1 MNLFLAPVTRALGH
15 QITQTHVGVNP
26 YLVNREHRL
35 EHIDGALLGGE
46 VGECVAVLCGGGHQA
61 RSVLKEELDK
71 VGVVVLCGEMDR
83 LLVQVVVGVDGRLKK
98 FLPIQIAA
106 RDGHAV
112 SVYPYSFGCV
122 HIQFMRFGFP
132 HPHESKLKDSNIFF
146 GN

>member
-1 MNLFLAPVTRALGH
+1 MNLFLAPVTRALGR

-26 YLVNREHRL
+26 YLVNCEHRL

-46 VGECVAVLCGGGHQA
+46 VGECVAVFGGGGHQA

-83 LLVQVVVGVDGRLKK
+83 LLVQVVVGVDGRLKN
-98 FLPIQIAA
+98 L
-106 RDGHAV
+106 
-112 SVYPYSFGCV
+112 SPYRLLLGMA
-122 HIQFMRFGFP
+122 MRFRLMLIHLDMRMYSLCALNFP
-132 HPHESKLKDSNIFF
+132 IGMN